1 VRVLKLT
8 EGGLHVYP
16 DKQIREHIDKMLR
29 NGVTL
34 SSEISRI
41 IERDNGIEIP
51 PHFISEYN
59 YRKRHNLEIREDFFD
74 FEKRK
79 PEVAKN
85 LS

>member
-1 VRVLKLT
+1 LIPEKRVC
-8 EGGLHVYP
+8 GL
-16 DKQIREHIDKMLR
+16 IDGILR
-29 NGVTL
+29 NGVTN

-74 FEKRK
+74 FGKEK
-79 PEVAKN
+79 PEGRKN
-85 LS
+85 IP